1 LFDSDSMGPPS
12 DANTLARMLS
22 RSASLLQARGC
33 GVLLWDEEKNH
44 LAAMAPFAGLEE
56 DQVERLEFPVGGSA
70 LGAVVR
76 QDRPVVLSELQDSQL
91 DVLQFKQLGI
101 QNVLGVPL
109 ALERRDE
116 ANDVVERNVMGI
128 CCAFDKHYDRDFD
141 PEDARLLS
149 MMARQVSAVLVT
161 SKLYWQAVE
170 RTRTV
175 MATLESMAVGLI
187 AISLNNTI
195 TQANAVA
202 RTAFGLDQDA
212 VGHNYMDVIANEDM
226 RLVIADSF
234 ERQEP
239 QAREIVVKEGERHRI
254 LRVQSE
260 PIVSED
266 ARPLGWV
273 IVLEDITD
281 IREAERM
288 MAAFV
293 DMVSHE
299 LRTPLTSIRGFVA
312 TLLQAGEGSFDWE
325 TQSEFLDIVDTEAE
339 RLGQM
344 IDDLLNV
351 ARLQNGRGLQFG
363 FQPVNL
369 DVLIQR
375 VVKLQSK
382 SSNVRGHEIVV
393 EAPDLPSIVADEG
406 KVEQVLNNL
415 LSNALKYSPNGGTV
429 TIGGQVE
436 AEGVHLSVAD
446 QGMGIP
452 KEQLP
457 RMFQQFFRVEGSH
470 MVGIKGTGLGLYLV
484 KHLIEGHGGRIW
496 VESDFGHGTTFHF
509 WLPLNANSYL
519 EQHPPTPGVG
529 PAVSDNGHGGT
540 SGNSS

>member
-1 LFDSDSMGPPS
+1 LFDSDSMSPPS

-33 GVLLWDEEKNH
+33 GVLLWDVEKNH
-44 LAAMAPFAGLEE
+44 LAAMEPFAGLDE
-56 DQVERLEFPVGGSA
+56 DQVKRLEFPVGGSA
-70 LGAVVR
+70 LGVVVR
-76 QDRPVVLSELQDSQL
+76 QDRPVILSELSDSQH
-91 DVLQFKQLGI
+91 DVLQFKQLGVE
-101 QNVLGVPL
+101 NVLGVPL

-116 ANDVVERNVMGI
+116 ANEVLERDVMGI
-128 CCAFDKHYDRDFD
+128 CCAFNKHFDRDFD
-141 PEDARLLS
+141 QEDARLLS

-161 SKLYWQAVE
+161 SRLYWQAVE

-187 AISLNNTI
+187 AISLNHTI
-195 TQANAVA
+195 TQANAVG
-202 RTAFGLDQDA
+202 RQVFGLEQDV

-239 QAREIVVKEGERHRI
+239 QAREIVVKEGDRPRI

-325 TQSEFLDIVDTEAE
+325 TQSEFLDIVDSEAE

-351 ARLQNGRGLQFG
+351 ARLQNGRGLQFS
-363 FQPVNL
+363 FQPVDLN
-369 DVLIQR
+369 VLIQR

-382 SSNVRGHEIVV
+382 SSYVRGHEIVV
-393 EAPDLPSIVADEG
+393 KGEDLPPIVADEG

-429 TIGGQVE
+429 TI
-436 AEGVHLSVAD
+436 AAHLEGEGIRISIAD

-484 KHLIEGHGGRIW
+484 KHLIDGHGGRIW
-496 VESDFGHGTTFHF
+496 VESEFGHGTTFLF
-509 WLPLNANSYL
+509 WLPLDASSYL
-519 EQHPPTPGVG
+519 EKQKPTPVG
-529 PAVSDNGHGGT
+529 AAPVSGNGHGEAVSS
-540 SGNSS
+540 SG